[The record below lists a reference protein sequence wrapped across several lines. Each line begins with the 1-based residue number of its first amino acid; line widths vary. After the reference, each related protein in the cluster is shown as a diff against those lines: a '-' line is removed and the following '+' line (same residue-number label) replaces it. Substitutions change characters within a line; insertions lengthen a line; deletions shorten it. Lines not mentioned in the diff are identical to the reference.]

1 VQGPVVDPPAEP
13 DAGVVSPESA
23 APSPPTIGVPGGSR
37 ELLALAA
44 PLIVSQSFMTVQVF
58 IDSLL
63 LSWHD
68 AREMAATLPAMLWF
82 WQLFG
87 LLQVTAG
94 YVSTFVAQYT
104 GANRPHR
111 VGPAV
116 WQGVYFAVIAGVLF
130 LLMVPLAPY
139 LIMLGGHT
147 EALQGFETTYL
158 RCLSFAALPMLVMA
172 AVNGFFSGRGQTWTI
187 LLIEAA
193 GTCVNVGLALVF
205 VFGEA
210 GVPKLGLPGI
220 AGVPDG
226 GIAAAGWC
234 TVAGSCVS
242 ALVAI
247 GLFMRKKYR
256 TEFASLS
263 GWRFD
268 PPLFKRLVRFGGPAG
283 MQVFQDVMVFNVF
296 VLAVDALN
304 EAAAGATALAIRLNM
319 IAFLPM
325 MGMAQAVCIM
335 VGQRLGANRP
345 EIAEKTTFTGMKWMF
360 GYILLVA
367 GVYLFLPHTLVA
379 VFEGQPAPQKYEPQ
393 AALFGV
399 ALAHAGAVNEFEA
412 IAALVPGLLACVA
425 LYSLAEAP
433 MMAFAFSLRGAGDT
447 KFVSRVTFA
456 LGWPFMVVPTLT
468 VLLLHKY
475 GYWPWGFDT
484 ALYTAWGS
492 ATTYIFVMAICF
504 WLRFRSG
511 KWKTMRVIEPAPVDD
526 TDADPK
532 LLAA

>member
-1 VQGPVVDPPAEP
+1 MEQPVLDSTEPQPTPPAEP
-13 DAGVVSPESA
+13 P
-23 APSPPTIGVPGGSR
+23 PSSDRPGGSR
-37 ELLALAA
+37 ELLKLAL

-116 WQGVYFAVIAGVLF
+116 WQGIWFAVVAGLLF
-130 LLMVPLAPY
+130 LLMVPAAPY

-147 EALQGFETTYL
+147 EALQAFETTYL

-193 GTCVNVGLALVF
+193 GTVVNVGLALVF

-210 GVPKLGLPGI
+210 GVPKLGLPGVP
-220 AGVPDG
+220 GVPDG

-234 TVAGSCVS
+234 TAAGSCVS
-242 ALVAI
+242 AVVAV
-247 GLFMRKKYR
+247 GLFVRRKYR
-256 TEFASLS
+256 TEFNSLG

-319 IAFLPM
+319 VAFLPM
-325 MGMAQAVCIM
+325 MGMAQAVCIL
-335 VGQRLGANRP
+335 VGQRLGADRP
-345 EIAEKTTFTGMKWMF
+345 QVAEKTTFTGMKWMF
-360 GYILLVA
+360 GYIAIVA
-367 GVYLFLPHTLVA
+367 AVYWLLPHTLVG
-379 VFEGQPAPQKYEPQ
+379 VFAGRIDPHKLEPQ
-393 AALFGV
+393 AAVFGGAV
-399 ALAHAGAVNEFEA
+399 AHASAVNQFEA
-412 IAALVPGLLACVA
+412 IAALTPGLLLCVG

-456 LGWPFMVVPTLT
+456 LGWPLMVFPTLT
-468 VLLLHKY
+468 VLLLHKF
-475 GYWPWGFDT
+475 GHWPWGFDA
-484 ALYTAWGS
+484 ALYWAWGF
-492 ATTYIFVMAICF
+492 ATWYIFVMAVCF
-504 WLRFRSG
+504 WLRFRTG
-511 KWKTMRVIEPAPVDD
+511 KWKTMRVIEPAVEE
-526 TDADPK
+526 
-532 LLAA
+532 LA

>member
-1 VQGPVVDPPAEP
+1 MQGPVVDPPAEP
-13 DAGVVSPESA
+13 DAGVVSPESVI
-23 APSPPTIGVPGGSR
+23 PSPPTIGVPGGSR
-37 ELLALAA
+37 ELLALAT

-104 GANRPHR
+104 GANRPQR

-158 RCLSFAALPMLVMA
+158 RCLCFAALPMLVMA

-210 GVPKLGLPGI
+210 GVPKFGLPGI
-220 AGVPDG
+220 VGVPDG

-242 ALVAI
+242 AVVAV
-247 GLFMRKKYR
+247 GLFLRKKYR

-296 VLAVDALN
+296 VLAVGALN
-304 EAAAGATALAIRLNM
+304 EAAAGATSLAIRLNM
-319 IAFLPM
+319 VAFLPM
-325 MGMAQAVCIM
+325 MGMAQAVCIL
-335 VGQRLGANRP
+335 VGQRLGADKP
-345 EIAEKTTFTGMKWMF
+345 AVAEKTTFTGMKWMF
-360 GYILLVA
+360 GYIAIVA
-367 GVYLFLPHTLVA
+367 AVYLIFPRTLVG
-379 VFEGQPAPQKYEPQ
+379 VFEGDREIAS
-393 AALFGV
+393 
-399 ALAHAGAVNEFEA
+399 FEA
-412 IAALVPGLLACVA
+412 VAALVPGLLVCVA

-433 MMAFAFSLRGAGDT
+433 MMAFAFALRGAGDT

-456 LGWPFMVVPTLT
+456 LGWPIMVIPTLI
-468 VLLLHKY
+468 VLWLQAHLF
-475 GYWPWGFDT
+475 WAWGFAT
-484 ALYTAWGS
+484 LYV
-492 ATTYIFVMAICF
+492 FVMAVCF

-511 KWKTMRVIEPAPVDD
+511 KWKTMRVIEAAPPV
-526 TDADPK
+526 AD
-532 LLAA
+532 